1 MLNVGTSPL
10 QRQEFRHVIS
20 AINRKIEL
28 QTIMGAF
35 RGSQDELQG
44 RLDCSRAGIAYVTQ
58 GIRRTDNI
66 KRFVENKDLYQ
77 CCKGVRQP
85 MNKFRFDPKARYR
98 MPVMFGPTV
107 GPRQGPNGETFDAAD
122 APYTMTTVKFLSQ
135 ADALCAL
142 LPSGFELAGEPIVT
156 VEHTILHD
164 LAWLAGRS
172 YSMLGI
178 KLPVVFHGE
187 QERLQGALLT
197 VLWEN
202 RAEPILSG
210 REELGFNKVYCE
222 LPDPVENGNERIC
235 RASWDGFEFLKLRV
249 SGLNDVVAPTAPRS
263 DGVLH
268 YAYMPPMGANTS
280 HEERSRVMLS
290 PSPLKAVTPDVFQV
304 GEAELDIHKA
314 SFEQMPTMFQIVN
327 VLADLP
333 MLEMRGGSFVKSR
346 GKGDLSNQRMVG

>member
-1 MLNVGTSPL
+1 
-10 QRQEFRHVIS
+10 
-20 AINRKIEL
+20 
-28 QTIMGAF
+28 
-35 RGSQDELQG
+35 
-44 RLDCSRAGIAYVTQ
+44 
-58 GIRRTDNI
+58 
-66 KRFVENKDLYQ
+66 
-77 CCKGVRQP
+77 
-85 MNKFRFDPKARYR
+85 MNKFRFNPKSRYR

-107 GPRQGPNGETFDAAD
+107 GPRQGPNGETFDGAD
-122 APYTMTTVKFLSQ
+122 APYTLTTVKFLSQ
-135 ADALCAL
+135 EDALRAL
-142 LPSGFELAGEPIVT
+142 LPTGFDLAGAPVVT

-178 KLPVVFHGE
+178 KLPVVFHGG

-249 SGLNDVVAPTAPRS
+249 FGLKDVPPPDAPTS

-268 YAYMPPMGANTS
+268 YAYMPPMGTNTS
-280 HEERSRVMLS
+280 HEERARVMLS
-290 PSPLKAVTPDVFQV
+290 PSPLTAITPDVFQV
-304 GEAELDIHKA
+304 GAAELDINTT

-327 VLADLP
+327 TLADLP
-333 MLEMRGGSFVKSR
+333 MLEMRGGSFVKSH
-346 GKGDLSNQRMVG
+346 GKGDLSDQRMIR